1 MSWFFPSGGRSIG
14 ASACQQA
21 EVLFTQSS
29 RLTFLKCSPPYSCAP
44 ENMAAAAFAVPRGV
58 QLRVFTERLLR
69 GGVRELLRP
78 RLSGRTPGSERDF
91 SLSHSR
97 VRAGSESWGSLPLVE
112 LVMAEACFEK
122 RAETGWA
129 PNQGWWA
136 LLEVPAA
143 SGGGSP
149 SLPRPPGHGHC
160 RALVEGA
167 ASGRRP
173 ETAPA
178 PATPRLQARGR
189 YETPAQRKPAKLPL
203 WRMPHAQRGR
213 LGCSGRVLGVSHQ
226 GGDVQAWPSVMVR
239 AQRPCPQLQ

>member
-1 MSWFFPSGGRSIG
+1 MLNRGAPIPARSLVSRHPRRSSIRARLSWKLSAHRAAPAQARRGQPVGAFPAAGPFP
-14 ASACQQA
+14 AACA
-21 EVLFTQSS
+21 L
-29 RLTFLKCSPPYSCAP
+29 RTFSAP
-44 ENMAAAAFAVPRGV
+44 ENMAAAGFAAPRAI

-78 RLSGRTPGSERDF
+78 RLSGSTPGSERDF

-97 VRAGSESWGSLPLVE
+97 VRAGSECWGSLPLVE

-129 PNQGWWA
+129 PNRGWWA
-136 LLEVPAA
+136 LPEVPAA
-143 SGGGSP
+143 SGGGFSLNTRSL

-189 YETPAQRKPAKLPL
+189 HETPAQRQPGAH
-203 WRMPHAQRGR
+203 PHPVGGR
-213 LGCSGRVLGVSHQ
+213 
-226 GGDVQAWPSVMVR
+226 
-239 AQRPCPQLQ
+239 

>member
-1 MSWFFPSGGRSIG
+1 MLNRGPPIPARSLVSRHQIAAQSAPGFPGSSARTEPRRLRRAAGSPRGPFLPP
-14 ASACQQA
+14 ASCG
-21 EVLFTQSS
+21 
-29 RLTFLKCSPPYSCAP
+29 PSCAP

-189 YETPAQRKPAKLPL
+189 YETPAQRKPGAH
-203 WRMPHAQRGR
+203 PHPVGGR
-213 LGCSGRVLGVSHQ
+213 
-226 GGDVQAWPSVMVR
+226 
-239 AQRPCPQLQ
+239 